1 MTIILVNDKITLF
14 TKNSFNKICYLLK
27 GGKMIN
33 IGKINILEVK
43 REKEFGY
50 YLSDGG
56 KDEVLLP
63 KSMTEKKKIAIGDKI
78 EVFVYRD
85 SKDRPIA
92 TFKKPLAMVGE
103 VAYLKVAYITN
114 FGAFVDIGLDR
125 DVFVPLKE
133 QRFKLHKDSRYLF
146 YIYLDK
152 TGRIAATTDVGKYII
167 VASDD
172 NKEYKVGDEVIG
184 QVYGRG
190 ENGTLLVAVESKYR
204 GIILPN
210 EYYTEVFP
218 GTEMKLR
225 VKRIYED
232 GVIGLTPRS
241 TRLSEREKIQER
253 ILKYLKKNGGFM
265 KFNDK
270 SKSEDIKATFN
281 TSKNYFKMALGG
293 LMKEGKIIQNEEG
306 TRLIEKKK

>member
-1 MTIILVNDKITLF
+1 
-14 TKNSFNKICYLLK
+14 
-27 GGKMIN
+27 MIN
-33 IGKINILEVK
+33 IGKNNLLEVK
-43 REKEFGY
+43 REKEFGF

-56 KDEVLLP
+56 REEVLLP
-63 KSMTEKKKIAIGDKI
+63 KTMTENKNIAIGDKI

-92 TFKKPLAMVGE
+92 TFNKPLAMVGD
-103 VAYLKVAYITN
+103 VAYLKVVYITD

-133 QRFKLHKDSRYLF
+133 QRFKLHKGSSYLF

-152 TGRIAATTDVGKYII
+152 TGRIAATTDVEKYII
-167 VASDD
+167 LASDD
-172 NKEYKVGDEVIG
+172 DKEYKVGEEVIS
-184 QVYGRG
+184 QVYGIG
-190 ENGTLLVAVESKYR
+190 ENGILLVAIESKYK

-210 EYYTEVFP
+210 EYYTDVYP

-225 VKRIYED
+225 VKRIYQD
-232 GVIGLTPRS
+232 GVIGLTPRK
-241 TRLSEREKIQER
+241 TRLSEREKLEEK
-253 ILKYLKKNGGFM
+253 ILKYLKENGGFM

-270 SKSEDIKATFN
+270 SKPEDIKATFN

-293 LMKEGKIIQNEEG
+293 LMKKGIVKQDEEG
-306 TRLIEKKK
+306 TKVIKAKSNK